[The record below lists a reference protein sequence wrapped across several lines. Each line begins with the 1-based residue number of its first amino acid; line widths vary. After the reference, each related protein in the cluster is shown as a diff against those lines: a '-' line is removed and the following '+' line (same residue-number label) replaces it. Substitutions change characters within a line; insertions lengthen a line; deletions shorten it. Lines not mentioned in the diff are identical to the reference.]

1 MQGGGFPVSEEDFDA
16 IVVCNGHYSN
26 VRRAE
31 LPGAESF
38 PGTIVHSH
46 SYRDN
51 QAFEGLTVIVIGASA
66 SGEDICR
73 EISLTANKVDAPCIT
88 PCGASCNLRHRHIS
102 VMLRRGRCPLR
113 GMLSHLPECTGL
125 GSGHTMATLTRVL
138 KSIKQCFVQ
147 TEIKACRHL

>member
-1 MQGGGFPVSEEDFDA
+1 MLMQGGECTSSEEDFDA
-16 IVVCNGHYSN
+16 VVVCNGHYSD

-31 LPGAESF
+31 LPGAEGF

-73 EISLTANKVDAPCIT
+73 EIALTADKVCS
-88 PCGASCNLRHRHIS
+88 CHLASFP
-102 VMLRRGRCPLR
+102 G
-113 GMLSHLPECTGL
+113 E
-125 GSGHTMATLTRVL
+125 
-138 KSIKQCFVQ
+138 F
-147 TEIKACRHL
+147 